1 MCHLYSLTNFLW
13 RFDMILLIF
22 FVAHMKIIV
31 FYGLSV
37 SLYYVTWQKF
47 VSLSLGVLGHD
58 S

>member
-1 MCHLYSLTNFLW
+1 MCHLYSLTNLLW

-37 SLYYVTWQKF
+37 SLYYV
-47 VSLSLGVLGHD
+47 LGRNLLVYL
-58 S
+58 